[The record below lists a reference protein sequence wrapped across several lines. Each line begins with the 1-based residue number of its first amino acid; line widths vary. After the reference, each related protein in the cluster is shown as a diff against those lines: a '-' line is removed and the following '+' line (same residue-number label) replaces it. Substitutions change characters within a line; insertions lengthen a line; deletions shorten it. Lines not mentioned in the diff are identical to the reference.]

1 MPNNPFML
9 TCKQVSEA
17 LAHKN
22 YSELPRLKRWAL
34 LLHVKL
40 CPICGKFNQQI
51 MRSQEMFS
59 RYKEQESLGLHSE
72 HNLERASKEQLK
84 KQLQQAMEA
93 QSKQQ
98 APER

>member
-1 MPNNPFML
+1 ML

-22 YSELPRLKRWAL
+22 YSELPRLKRWAI

-51 MRSQEMFS
+51 MRSQELFS
-59 RYKEQESLGLHSE
+59 RYKQQESSGLHSQ

-84 KQLQQAMEA
+84 KQLQEAMEA
-93 QSKQQ
+93 QSMEQPSK
-98 APER
+98 R

>member
-1 MPNNPFML
+1 ML

-51 MRSQEMFS
+51 MRSQELFS
-59 RYKEQESLGLHSE
+59 RYKQQESSGLHSQ

-84 KQLQQAMEA
+84 KQLQEALEA
-93 QSKQQ
+93 QSMEQPSK
-98 APER
+98 R

>member
-1 MPNNPFML
+1 ML

-51 MRSQEMFS
+51 IRSQELFS
-59 RYKEQESLGLHSE
+59 RYKQQESSGLHSQ
-72 HNLERASKEQLK
+72 HNLKRASKEELK
-84 KQLQQAMEA
+84 KQLQAAMEA
-93 QSKQQ
+93 KSKEQ
-98 APER
+98 PSKR

>member
-1 MPNNPFML
+1 ML

-59 RYKEQESLGLHSE
+59 RYKEQESSRLHSE

-84 KQLQQAMEA
+84 KQLQQALEA

>member
-1 MPNNPFML
+1 ML

-51 MRSQEMFS
+51 MRSQELFA
-59 RYKEQESLGLHSE
+59 RYKQQESSGLHSQ

-84 KQLQQAMEA
+84 KQLQAAMEA
-93 QSKQQ
+93 QSKEQ
-98 APER
+98 PSKR

>member
-1 MPNNPFML
+1 ML
-9 TCKQVSEA
+9 TYKQVSEA

-51 MRSQEMFS
+51 MRSQELFS
-59 RYKEQESLGLHSE
+59 RYKQQESSGLHSQ

-84 KQLQQAMEA
+84 KQLQAAMEA
-93 QSKQQ
+93 QSKEQ
-98 APER
+98 PSKR

>member
-1 MPNNPFML
+1 ML

-22 YSELPRLKRWAL
+22 YSELPRLKRWAI

-51 MRSQEMFS
+51 MRSQELFS
-59 RYKEQESLGLHSE
+59 RYKQQESSGLHSQ

-84 KQLQQAMEA
+84 KQLQAAMEA
-93 QSKQQ
+93 QSKEQSSK
-98 APER
+98 R

>member
-1 MPNNPFML
+1 ML

-51 MRSQEMFS
+51 MRSQELFS
-59 RYKEQESLGLHSE
+59 RYKQQESSGLHSQ

-84 KQLQQAMEA
+84 KQLQAAMEA
-93 QSKQQ
+93 QSQEQPSK
-98 APER
+98 R

>member
-1 MPNNPFML
+1 ML

-51 MRSQEMFS
+51 MRSQELFS
-59 RYKEQESLGLHSE
+59 RYKQQESSGLHSQ

-84 KQLQQAMEA
+84 KQLQAAMEA
-93 QSKQQ
+93 RSKEQ
-98 APER
+98 PSKR

>member
-1 MPNNPFML
+1 ML

-59 RYKEQESLGLHSE
+59 RYKELESSGAHSQ
-72 HNLERASKEQLK
+72 HNLKRASKEQLK

>member
-1 MPNNPFML
+1 ML

-22 YSELPRLKRWAL
+22 YSELPRLKRWAI

-51 MRSQEMFS
+51 MRSQELFS
-59 RYKEQESLGLHSE
+59 RYKQQESSGLHSQ

-84 KQLQQAMEA
+84 KQLQEAMVA
-93 QSKQQ
+93 QSKEQ
-98 APER
+98 PFKR

>member
-1 MPNNPFML
+1 ML

-51 MRSQEMFS
+51 VRSQELFS
-59 RYKEQESLGLHSE
+59 HYKQQESAGLHNQ
-72 HNLERASKEQLK
+72 HKLERASKQQLK
-84 KQLQQAMEA
+84 QQLQEAMEA
-93 QSKQQ
+93 QSKEQ
-98 APER
+98 PSER

>member
-1 MPNNPFML
+1 ML

-51 MRSQEMFS
+51 MRSQELFS
-59 RYKEQESLGLHSE
+59 HYKQQESSGLHNQ
-72 HNLERASKEQLK
+72 HKLERASKQQLK
-84 KQLQQAMEA
+84 QQLQEAMEA
-93 QSKQQ
+93 QSKEQ
-98 APER
+98 PSER

>member
-59 RYKEQESLGLHSE
+59 RYKEQESSGLHSK
-72 HNLERASKEQLK
+72 HNLARASKEQLK

>member
-1 MPNNPFML
+1 ML

-51 MRSQEMFS
+51 MRSQELFS
-59 RYKEQESLGLHSE
+59 RYKQQESSGLHSQ

-84 KQLQQAMEA
+84 KQLQEAMEA
-93 QSKQQ
+93 QSMEQPSK
-98 APER
+98 R

>member
-1 MPNNPFML
+1 ML

-22 YSELPRLKRWAL
+22 YSELPRLKRWAI

-51 MRSQEMFS
+51 MRSQELFS
-59 RYKEQESLGLHSE
+59 RYKQQESSGLHSQ

-84 KQLQQAMEA
+84 KQLQEAMET
-93 QSKQQ
+93 QSQEQPSK
-98 APER
+98 R

>member
-1 MPNNPFML
+1 ML

-40 CPICGKFNQQI
+40 CPVCGKFNQQI

-59 RYKEQESLGLHSE
+59 RYKKQESSVLKGQY
-72 HNLERASKEQLK
+72 NLERTSKEQLK
-84 KQLQQAMEA
+84 KQVQQAMEA
-93 QSKQQ
+93 QSK
-98 APER
+98 